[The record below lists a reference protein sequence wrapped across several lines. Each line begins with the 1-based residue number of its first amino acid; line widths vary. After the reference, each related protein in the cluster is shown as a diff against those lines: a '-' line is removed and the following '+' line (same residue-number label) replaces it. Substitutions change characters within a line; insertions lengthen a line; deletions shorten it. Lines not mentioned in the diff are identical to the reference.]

1 MYLFQR
7 ILVSLK
13 EIIKEVTK
21 KIEKISLET
30 EDQSMQIENN

>member
-1 MYLFQR
+1 MCLFQR
-7 ILVSLK
+7 ILVRLK